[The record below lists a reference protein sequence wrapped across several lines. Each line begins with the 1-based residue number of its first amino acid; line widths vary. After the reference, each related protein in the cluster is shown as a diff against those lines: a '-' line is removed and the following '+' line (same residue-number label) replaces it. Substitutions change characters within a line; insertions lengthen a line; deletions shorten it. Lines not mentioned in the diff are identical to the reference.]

1 MNRLQNAQKLLGDSL
16 AALESAV
23 AQTQLSTSPVGNNDD
38 NSHDGNDGNDGLAT
52 TPSMDLGQLSQDVT
66 AIEADLDKA
75 IQMLAELT
83 AQHPTGDG
91 A

>member
-1 MNRLQNAQKLLGDSL
+1 MNRLQNAQKSLLASL

-23 AQTQLSTSPVGNNDD
+23 AKAQPSISPAGASD
-38 NSHDGNDGNDGLAT
+38 DGNDGGAT
-52 TPSMDLGQLSQDVT
+52 TPCMDLGQLSQDVT

-83 AQHPTGDG
+83 AQRATGDG

>member
-38 NSHDGNDGNDGLAT
+38 NSNDGNDGNDGLAT
-52 TPSMDLGQLSQDVT
+52 TPSMDLGQLSKDVK

-83 AQHPTGDG
+83 AQHATGDG

>member
-23 AQTQLSTSPVGNNDD
+23 AQTQLPTSQSAASG
-38 NSHDGNDGNDGLAT
+38 DGNEGGIGGLAA
-52 TPSMDLGQLSQDVT
+52 TPTMDHGKLSQDVI

-83 AQHPTGDG
+83 AQHCAGDG

>member
-23 AQTQLSTSPVGNNDD
+23 AQTQLSNSPVGNDD
-38 NSHDGNDGNDGLAT
+38 GDDGLAT
-52 TPSMDLGQLSQDVT
+52 TPSMDLGQFSQDVT
-66 AIEADLDKA
+66 AIEADLDRA

>member
-1 MNRLQNAQKLLGDSL
+1 LQNAQKLLGDSL

-83 AQHPTGDG
+83 AQHATGDG

>member
-23 AQTQLSTSPVGNNDD
+23 AQTQLSTSLVGND
-38 NSHDGNDGNDGLAT
+38 DGNDRLAT
-52 TPSMDLGQLSQDVT
+52 TPSMDLGQLLEDVT
-66 AIEADLDKA
+66 ATEADLDKA

-83 AQHPTGDG
+83 AQHATGDG

>member
-23 AQTQLSTSPVGNNDD
+23 VQTQLSTSPVGND
-38 NSHDGNDGNDGLAT
+38 DGNDGLAT

-75 IQMLAELT
+75 IQMLSELT